1 MAERRG
7 ATPSQVAL
15 AWLLA
20 RYDRML
26 LIPGT
31 ASVAHLEEN
40 LGAIDIA
47 LDEEDLAVLATVES
61 RGDPLASHQA

>member
-1 MAERRG
+1 MCSGRPATRRQR
-7 ATPSQVAL
+7 AASCD

-20 RYDRML
+20 RYERML

-40 LGAIDIA
+40 LAAIDVA
-47 LDEEDLAVLATVES
+47 LDEQELAAAAS
-61 RGDPLASHQA
+61 RADPLASHQT

>member
-1 MAERRG
+1 VAERHR

-20 RYDRML
+20 RYHRML

-40 LGAIDIA
+40 LAAIEV
-47 LDEEDLAVLATVES
+47 LDEEDLAALATVAS

>member
-1 MAERRG
+1 
-7 ATPSQVAL
+7 VAL

-26 LIPGT
+26 LIAGT
-31 ASVAHLEEN
+31 ASVVHLEEN
-40 LGAIDIA
+40 LAAIDVA
-47 LDEEDLAVLATVES
+47 LDEEDLMSLESVES